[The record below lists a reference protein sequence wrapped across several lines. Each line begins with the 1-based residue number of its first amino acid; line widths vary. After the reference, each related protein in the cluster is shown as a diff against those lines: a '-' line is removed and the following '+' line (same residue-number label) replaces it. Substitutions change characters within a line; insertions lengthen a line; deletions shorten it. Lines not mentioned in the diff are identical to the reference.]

1 MSEQRPNVFPKNTN
15 VPSVQPVEPIIPKVS
30 VDAEYTTKR
39 MVVAEEVYNN
49 AGVNEDFGD
58 AVEQMRKRTEEQVK
72 LRNKALQNNIDA
84 TKNYE
89 NQYNVIANAPKPEQP
104 KYQQTMSTTTLVSKP
119 VVINDYT
126 SNEDKYIQE
135 LSQPQY
141 NSSFDLLPLPS
152 EGKIYK
158 RKRPNIKVAYMTT
171 ADENILSSPNLLSS
185 GKFLEILM
193 NRKILENDIRY
204 RDLHVGDRNAIM
216 LWIRA
221 TSYGEMY
228 PVTLFDEN
236 EVPFETEINL
246 NDLKVKK
253 LGAEPDSDGYFD
265 FFLPVSK
272 NNIKFRLLT
281 VGDVED
287 IEKKLTKEKEEGV
300 PVNNLNTYSLERQ
313 IVEIE
318 GQRDNNYIRDFV
330 QNLRVRDAKEL
341 RNYITK
347 IESGIELEINVG
359 TPGGGSIKTF
369 LPLNYRFFWPDV
381 SL

>member
-15 VPSVQPVEPIIPKVS
+15 VPATEPTMPKIS
-30 VDAEYTTKR
+30 VDADYTAKR
-39 MVVAEEVYNN
+39 MIVAEEVYNN
-49 AGVNEDFGD
+49 AGVNEEFGD
-58 AVEQMRKRTEEQVK
+58 AVEQMRRRTEEQVK
-72 LRNKALQNNIDA
+72 RRNEALQANIDM

-89 NQYNVIANAPKPEQP
+89 TQYNTIANAPKPEQP
-104 KYQQTMSTTTLVSKP
+104 KYQQSITAPTPKP
-119 VVINDYT
+119 VIQQYAPSQD
-126 SNEDKYIQE
+126 SYIQH

-152 EGKIYK
+152 EGKLY
-158 RKRPNIKVAYMTT
+158 RGKRPNLKVAYMTT

-185 GKFLEILM
+185 GDFLEILM
-193 NRKILENDIRY
+193 NRKILESDIRY

-253 LGAEPDSDGYFD
+253 LGAEPDSEGYFD
-265 FFLPVSK
+265 FLLPVIK
-272 NNIKFRLLT
+272 KNIKFKLLT

-287 IEKKLTKEKEEGV
+287 IEKKLVKEKEEGI

-313 IVEIE
+313 IIEVEGE
-318 GQRDNNYIRDFV
+318 RDKNYIRDFV
-330 QNLRVRDAKEL
+330 QSLRVRDAKEL
-341 RNYITK
+341 RTYITK

-369 LPLNYRFFWPDV
+369 LPLNYRFFWPDA